1 MSRGSTNRVNTL
13 STQARVPNN
22 LRASPSSPGVIR
34 VSGPAAKGANMRALI
49 LTCSAL
55 LVSIFVTLPA
65 ECQES
70 TSSSQPANSNVV
82 EGTVVSSTRNTL
94 VVRTDD
100 NQYQL
105 FTYDRGTARSGSL
118 VSAARVRVTAGPPD
132 ENGTRV
138 ASNVT
143 VVSPPSSTSVDKGA
157 QAAPVPEKVREIESD
172 IKRESRRWRLGV
184 RGGAAFDPEL
194 FTFGVQSQMGP
205 ILHSRVLFR
214 PNAEFAFGEVTDLI
228 ALNFEGMYRFSAT
241 HRSGDWT
248 PYVGAGPA
256 MIFIHQSLKGARNIS
271 FSNFDYETGLNVL
284 AGMQSRKGI
293 FLELKTSLYSGPAP
307 KLRVIIG
314 YNF

>member
-1 MSRGSTNRVNTL
+1 
-13 STQARVPNN
+13 
-22 LRASPSSPGVIR
+22 
-34 VSGPAAKGANMRALI
+34 MRALI
-49 LTCSAL
+49 LACSVL
-55 LVSIFVTLPA
+55 FVSTFIAIPA
-65 ECQES
+65 QCQEEN
-70 TSSSQPANSNVV
+70 SSSQAANHDAV

-105 FTYDRGTARSGSL
+105 FRYSHAVRPASL
-118 VSAARVRVTAGPPD
+118 APGARVRVSAGDAD

-143 VVSPPSSTSVDKGA
+143 VVSSSSGGSVDKGA
-157 QAAPVPEKVREIESD
+157 QAAPVPEKVRDIESD

-184 RGGAAFDPEL
+184 RAGAAFDPEL
-194 FTFGVQSQMGP
+194 FTFGVQSQIGP
-205 ILHSRVLFR
+205 ILHPRVLFR

-228 ALNFEGMYRFSAT
+228 ALNFEGVYRFSARNRT
-241 HRSGDWT
+241 PNWT

-256 MIFIHQSLKGARNIS
+256 MIFIHQSFQSGRQID
-271 FSNFDYETGLNVL
+271 FGNFDYETGLNVL
-284 AGMQSRKGI
+284 AGMQSRKGT
-293 FLELKTSLYSGPAP
+293 FVELKTSLYSGPAP